1 MNTSIRRSAGYDE
14 AVHDRGALA
23 AAIGTREQPGLAPE
37 RDAAQRALGGVVA
50 EADAAVI
57 EAAGEG
63 GPALEDVVHGLGQV
77 VPARKLGALLGHPD
91 LQVVEQ
97 RRAELAAHGQPL
109 SGAVAVDRPLDLEQ
123 GVDGADHLQRDRRD
137 DGGRLAPG
145 LAPGVLGEVGHDEE
159 RSAGMDPA
167 GGFLHGTGH
176 AAGFIELA
184 VTLIGVGLQDGAIAG
199 QMRLRMGLAHVGDDL
214 PLAGDHLQCLGDV
227 LAQLGEPCPAAAGA
241 GRGAGHDDPLARQVL
256 GERLAGRTLARERRH
271 AGGLGRR
278 QLGGELVLRG
288 RGFQLLEL
296 QLQLIE
302 QTPCALRARSVSI
315 PLELLDL
322 QLQMGDQGLVV
333 GGLGPGP
340 SELGTR
346 REQRRLERF
355 NVVGKGVEASVH
367 RGMES

>member
-1 MNTSIRRSAGYDE
+1 MESLSGQDVGLE
-14 AVHDRGALA
+14 ALEERHQHRGAGPDL
-23 AAIGTREQPGLAPE
+23 IGQGGEAERHALLGVALGLAVE
-37 RDAAQRALGGVVA
+37 RLMLTELLEQDHGQQAGAGPAAGDDVERRRRL
-50 EADAAVI
+50 ADRLAV
-57 EAAGEG
+57 AAGE
-63 GPALEDVVHGLGQV
+63 L
-77 VPARKLGALLGHPD
+77 
-91 LQVVEQ
+91 
-97 RRAELAAHGQPL
+97 
-109 SGAVAVDRPLDLEQ
+109 
-123 GVDGADHLQRDRRD
+123 
-137 DGGRLAPG
+137 
-145 LAPGVLGEVGHDEE
+145 
-159 RSAGMDPA
+159 
-167 GGFLHGTGH
+167 
-176 AAGFIELA
+176 
-184 VTLIGVGLQDGAIAG
+184 
-199 QMRLRMGLAHVGDDL
+199 LAHVGDDL

-227 LAQLGEPCPAAAGA
+227 LAQLGEPRPAAAGA

-271 AGGLGRR
+271 AGGLSRR

-340 SELGTR
+340 SELGAR
-346 REQRRLERF
+346 GEQRRLERF

-367 RGMES
+367 RGMEA